1 MEMSILAF
9 CRKLVWVLNHAGN
22 QTDWWSNK
30 TREVFME
37 RIRCMEDQYS
47 NYFVKEA
54 NVTIKGLH
62 SISENI
68 ADNGGIREAY
78 FAYGKL

>member
-1 MEMSILAF
+1 
-9 CRKLVWVLNHAGN
+9 
-22 QTDWWSNK
+22 
-30 TREVFME
+30 
-37 RIRCMEDQYS
+37 MEDQYS

-54 NVTIKGLH
+54 NVTINGAK
-62 SISENI
+62 SINESI

>member
-1 MEMSILAF
+1 
-9 CRKLVWVLNHAGN
+9 
-22 QTDWWSNK
+22 
-30 TREVFME
+30 
-37 RIRCMEDQYS
+37 MEDQYS

-54 NVTIKGLH
+54 NVTIIGKWSAG
-62 SISENI
+62 ENI